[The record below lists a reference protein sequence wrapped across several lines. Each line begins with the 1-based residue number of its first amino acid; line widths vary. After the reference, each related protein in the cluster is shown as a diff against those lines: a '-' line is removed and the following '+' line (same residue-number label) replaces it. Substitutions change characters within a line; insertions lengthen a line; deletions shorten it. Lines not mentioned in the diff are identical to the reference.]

1 MFTRQ
6 ELESEQQV
14 ESFKFNLSKI
24 TDENINAAFEVF
36 TKEEIVSKLL
46 ADELWFKLS
55 DRVVSSDLLEE
66 WLSKDSDIMIEI
78 VRGGSTVAAELE
90 KLAYNEV
97 DDIIND
103 YEIGA

>member
-6 ELESEQQV
+6 ELEAEQQV

-36 TKEEIVSKLL
+36 TKDEIVSKLL

>member
-24 TDENINAAFEVF
+24 TEENINAAFEVF
-36 TKEEIVSKLL
+36 TKNEIVSKLL

-55 DRVVSSDLLEE
+55 DRVVSSDLLED

-90 KLAYNEV
+90 KLACNEV

>member
-6 ELESEQQV
+6 ELEAEQQV

-55 DRVVSSDLLEE
+55 DRMVSSDLLEE

>member
-6 ELESEQQV
+6 ELEAEQQV

>member
-24 TDENINAAFEVF
+24 TEENINAAFEVF
-36 TKEEIVSKLL
+36 TKDEIVSKLL
-46 ADELWFKLS
+46 ADDLWFKLS
-55 DRVVSSDLLEE
+55 DRVVGLDLLEE
-66 WLSKDSDIMIEI
+66 ELSKNNEVMLEVIRE
-78 VRGGSTVAAELE
+78 GSTVPAELE